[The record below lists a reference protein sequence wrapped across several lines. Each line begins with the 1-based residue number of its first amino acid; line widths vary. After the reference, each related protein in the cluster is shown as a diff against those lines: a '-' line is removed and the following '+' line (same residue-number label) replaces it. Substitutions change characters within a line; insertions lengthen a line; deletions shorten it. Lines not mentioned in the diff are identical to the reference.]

1 MTNVKIIII
10 ILYFYIIL
18 ITNIGFED
26 RIWNNIENNDYIYK
40 NAIIINIIT
49 LGSILLFYII
59 NLFGGK
65 LMYNIMLL
73 AETKKNEV
81 YSLANKAIPGELKYN
96 LLGILP
102 YSLTQTVISV
112 VLSGLV
118 YFRKGKKYENYIL
131 SISIGS
137 VEYIKIF
144 ILDIL
149 SFFFE
154 INYES
159 LELFSASTIF
169 SIYLLIWNIILFILN
184 LLDINNNS
192 MLLFQFIF
200 GLIPGAFLTFLFILV
215 ICIYS
220 TLSRKKKEMID
231 K

>member
-1 MTNVKIIII
+1 M
-10 ILYFYIIL
+10 
-18 ITNIGFED
+18 
-26 RIWNNIENNDYIYK
+26 
-40 NAIIINIIT
+40 
-49 LGSILLFYII
+49 
-59 NLFGGK
+59 
-65 LMYNIMLL
+65 
-73 AETKKNEV
+73 
-81 YSLANKAIPGELKYN
+81 
-96 LLGILP
+96 
-102 YSLTQTVISV
+102 
-112 VLSGLV
+112 
-118 YFRKGKKYENYIL
+118 
-131 SISIGS
+131 
-137 VEYIKIF
+137 
-144 ILDIL
+144 DIL